1 MPKDTEKKNASRVT
15 KRTTRSETA
24 SSPDVK
30 TNSPGLDVDDEELA
44 RKRTLNKKRSRSL
57 ARISEH
63 AAKVSLPEDPK
74 ASRKSK
80 PKHRN
85 ITSDLDQSRN
95 SNTQNDYNRGGSGSS
110 GQGNYGDG
118 QRDYSP
124 GYNNQW
130 NYSNNQGNY
139 DNQGTNQGNYS
150 NQGNNNNNNNNQGS
164 YNNNQGNYNNQSSY
178 GHNNYG
184 HNNYGQGNYGQGNN
198 GQGNNGQG
206 NNGQGNNGQGNY
218 GQGNYGQG
226 NYGPG
231 NYGQGSYNNRQ
242 GSYGQGNY
250 ANYQGNPGNGQGGMP
265 CNHDLYF
272 KGFPLCL
279 GDEAKKFNCQV
290 CLGLAQPYTRCLSW
304 KCNIPGPLPEVDCC
318 PTVSAVR
325 RNRAFF
331 QNLSE
336 GGKAAQTLPF
346 ASSTSASVDRKESE
360 SESDS
365 SKLDSSEDEDDQEE
379 NSPRSGRRLSPA
391 WTDEESQSDDQAA
404 ESDVDQESKSS
415 EKKVAI
421 KGECNRA
428 DHVAKTWKELDK
440 AVKQEP
446 KGKANKK

>member
-1 MPKDTEKKNASRVT
+1 
-15 KRTTRSETA
+15 
-24 SSPDVK
+24 
-30 TNSPGLDVDDEELA
+30 
-44 RKRTLNKKRSRSL
+44 
-57 ARISEH
+57 
-63 AAKVSLPEDPK
+63 
-74 ASRKSK
+74 
-80 PKHRN
+80 
-85 ITSDLDQSRN
+85 
-95 SNTQNDYNRGGSGSS
+95 
-110 GQGNYGDG
+110 
-118 QRDYSP
+118 
-124 GYNNQW
+124 
-130 NYSNNQGNY
+130 
-139 DNQGTNQGNYS
+139 
-150 NQGNNNNNNNNQGS
+150 
-164 YNNNQGNYNNQSSY
+164 
-178 GHNNYG
+178 
-184 HNNYGQGNYGQGNN
+184 
-198 GQGNNGQG
+198 
-206 NNGQGNNGQGNY
+206 GNY
-218 GQGNYGQG
+218 GQGNYGQ
-226 NYGPG
+226 G

-250 ANYQGNPGNGQGGMP
+250 ANYQGNPGNGQG
-265 CNHDLYF
+265 
-272 KGFPLCL
+272 
-279 GDEAKKFNCQV
+279 
-290 CLGLAQPYTRCLSW
+290 
-304 KCNIPGPLPEVDCC
+304 GPLPEVDCC